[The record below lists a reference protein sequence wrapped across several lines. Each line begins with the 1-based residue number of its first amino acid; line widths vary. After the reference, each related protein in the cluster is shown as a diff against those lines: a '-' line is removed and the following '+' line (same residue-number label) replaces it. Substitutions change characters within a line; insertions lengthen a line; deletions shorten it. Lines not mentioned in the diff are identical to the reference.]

1 MSSSP
6 TLKPYLTSSFKP
18 TVAQSIANGFA
29 AVMEQAEPASA
40 DPSPHGS
47 RLNHRAIFTHNY
59 GSAFLQPNAVD
70 GMRRILLIVDF
81 SGSMLGMWQYQ
92 GGAEFVWGLMQFAR
106 QGGCHLRVLL
116 TGSERGPAELP
127 VDVPFHVFAS
137 LAPLHSQ
144 ESFAKT
150 MRHPAVYEAMENS
163 DMTICWTDGQLTDGY
178 VDALRWREK
187 NINVIGGCLGVR
199 RAGAYHAKKGVVPLE
214 EAMKEYFHAAF
225 IDLDPARIATQ
236 MATWIAACPLR
247 DLQ

>member
-1 MSSSP
+1 MTP
-6 TLKPYLTSSFKP
+6 KPYLTAFNLSA
-18 TVAQSIANGFA
+18 AQRVANGFA

-40 DPSPHGS
+40 EPSPTGS

-59 GSAFLQPNAVD
+59 GSAFLQPSAVD
-70 GMRRILLIVDF
+70 GMRRVLLIVDF
-81 SGSMLGMWQYQ
+81 SGSMSGMWTSQ

-106 QGGCHLRVLL
+106 QGGCHLKIVL
-116 TGSERGPAELP
+116 TGGDRGPAELP
-127 VDVPFHVFAS
+127 VNTPFEVFEC
-137 LAPLHSQ
+137 LCPYHLQ
-144 ESFAKT
+144 ESFAAT
-150 MRHPAVYEAMENS
+150 MGHPLVMEMMEES

-178 VDALRWREK
+178 VDAIRWREK
-187 NINVIGGCLGVR
+187 NINVIGACLGVR
-199 RAGAYHAKKGVVPLE
+199 GSGAYHAKKGGVPLE